1 MESAMAARIEEPLP
15 VNEQQRVIGALRRFV
30 RAGAYASMHHD
41 ELLRDYPEHWV
52 AVSADGL
59 VAAKPTRPELL
70 RALRELGGN
79 HDDLSIRFITSKRQ
93 VLVL

>member
-1 MESAMAARIEEPLP
+1 
-15 VNEQQRVIGALRRFV
+15 
-30 RAGAYASMHHD
+30 
-41 ELLRDYPEHWV
+41 
-52 AVSADGL
+52 VSADGL